1 MAASGFV
8 VGAGAVGATVV
19 DEGAGGVVAVAG
31 GATGTNEPDGT
42 AEGLAGT
49 DMGALVLLNEPI
61 GGGALETGAV
71 TMGAGCGI
79 SDPGN
84 GGAVE
89 AVGGAAI
96 CPISG
101 TTLRVGADG
110 GDEKVSGLMP
120 EMGELLAVSSLITMP
135 ICTTA
140 SRQSVPQAIADER
153 SRSGVRVEEGGVTG
167 C

>member
-8 VGAGAVGATVV
+8 VGGGAVGTAV
-19 DEGAGGVVAVAG
+19 VAG
-31 GATGTNEPDGT
+31 GAGTVGGTGTNEPGGT
-42 AEGLAGT
+42 AGGVAGA
-49 DMGALVLLNEPI
+49 DIGAPVLLNEPI
-61 GGGALETGAV
+61 GGGALETGAA
-71 TMGAGCGI
+71 TMGAGCGM

-89 AVGGAAI
+89 AVTGAAI

-101 TTLRVGADG
+101 TSLGVGADG

-120 EMGELLAVSSLITMP
+120 EMAELLAVSSLITMP
-135 ICTTA
+135 ICTAA

>member
-1 MAASGFV
+1 M
-8 VGAGAVGATVV
+8 VGGGAVGAAVV
-19 DEGAGGVVAVAG
+19 AGGAGALGGTGTDEPDGTAG
-31 GATGTNEPDGT
+31 GATGTDI
-42 AEGLAGT
+42 
-49 DMGALVLLNEPI
+49 GAPVLLNEPI
-61 GGGALETGAV
+61 GGGALDTGAA
-71 TMGAGCGI
+71 TMGVGCGI
-79 SDPGN
+79 SDPGK

-101 TTLRVGADG
+101 TTLGIGAEG
-110 GDEKVSGLMP
+110 GDETVSGLMP

-135 ICTTA
+135 SCTTA

>member
-1 MAASGFV
+1 VAASGFV
-8 VGAGAVGATVV
+8 VGGGAVGAAVV
-19 DEGAGGVVAVAG
+19 ARGAGALG
-31 GATGTNEPDGT
+31 GTGTNNPDGT
-42 AEGLAGT
+42 AGGEAGA
-49 DMGALVLLNEPI
+49 DIGATVLLNEPI
-61 GGGALETGAV
+61 GGGALETGAA

-79 SDPGN
+79 SDPGK

-101 TTLRVGADG
+101 TTLGVGADG

-120 EMGELLAVSSLITMP
+120 KIGELLAVSSLITMP

>member
-1 MAASGFV
+1 VAASGFV
-8 VGAGAVGATVV
+8 VGGGAVGA
-19 DEGAGGVVAVAG
+19 AVVAGVAVG
-31 GATGTNEPDGT
+31 AIGATGTDEPDGT
-42 AEGLAGT
+42 AGGEAGA
-49 DMGALVLLNEPI
+49 DIGEPVLLNEPI
-61 GGGALETGAV
+61 GGGALETGAA

-89 AVGGAAI
+89 AVAGAAI

-101 TTLRVGADG
+101 TTLGVGADG

-120 EMGELLAVSSLITMP
+120 EMAELLAVSSLITMP

>member
-1 MAASGFV
+1 MGGGADGTAV
-8 VGAGAVGATVV
+8 VAESAGGVAVGA
-19 DEGAGGVVAVAG
+19 VA
-31 GATGTNEPDGT
+31 ATGMDEVGGT
-42 AEGLAGT
+42 AGGLAGT
-49 DMGALVLLNEPI
+49 GMGEPGCWNEPI
-61 GGGALETGAV
+61 GGGALETGAA
-71 TMGAGCGI
+71 TTGAGCGI

-101 TTLRVGADG
+101 TTLGVGAKV
-110 GDEKVSGLMP
+110 GDETVSGLMP
-120 EMGELLAVSSLITMP
+120 EMGELLAVSSLMTMP
-135 ICTTA
+135 ICTAA

-153 SRSGVRVEEGGVTG
+153 SRSGVRVEEGGVTS